1 MPFPEK
7 ISASFASKFSVGKN
21 CPLKMQVKFS
31 EKENIKTSGF
41 VRDPTGDK
49 KAEIENGILQ
59 KYKGR
64 LLVMASNEC
73 ALHCRFCFRK
83 HKEKKKIQNLPAK
96 LHKFLKKN
104 KSIKEVILSGGDPLM
119 LGNNE
124 LQAIFKAIP
133 KIIKIRIHTRLPVAL
148 PSRFTPALLHLF
160 KQLDQRLIFVVHVNH
175 PNELDKKS
183 EKIFRSISKLGIV
196 ILSQSVLLKGINDNA
211 KILTKLFE
219 KLFSQGV
226 LPYYLHQLDKAQGT
240 AHFEVPI
247 KRATS
252 IFMELKEN
260 LPGYLV
266 PRFVREARGA
276 RSKVWVNSKVL

>member
-7 ISASFASKFSVGKN
+7 ISACFASKFTGGKN

-31 EKENIKTSGF
+31 EKENIKVNGF
-41 VRDPTGDK
+41 ALDPTGDK
-49 KAEIENGILQ
+49 ETEIENGILQ

-64 LLVMASNEC
+64 LLVMASSEC

-83 HKEKKKIQNLPAK
+83 NIEKKKIQNLPAK
-96 LHKFLKKN
+96 LHKILRED

-119 LGNNE
+119 LGDNE
-124 LQAIFKAIP
+124 LQAIFKVIP
-133 KIIKIRIHTRLPVAL
+133 KNIKIRIHTRLPVAL
-148 PSRFTPALLHLF
+148 PSRFTLALLRLF
-160 KQLDQRLIFVVHVNH
+160 KQLDKRLIFVAHVNH

-226 LPYYLHQLDKAQGT
+226 LPYYLHQLDKALGT
-240 AHFEVPI
+240 AHFEVPM
-247 KRATS
+247 KQAKS

-266 PRFVREARGA
+266 PRFVKEVKGERT
-276 RSKVWVNSKVL
+276 KVWIGGEQK

>member
-1 MPFPEK
+1 MLFPEK
-7 ISASFASKFSVGKN
+7 ISACFASKFAVGKN

-31 EKENIKTSGF
+31 SKENIKTSGF
-41 VRDPTGDK
+41 ASDPTGDK

-59 KYKGR
+59 KYNGR
-64 LLVMASNEC
+64 LLVMASSEC

-83 HKEKKKIQNLPAK
+83 NMEKKNTENLPAK
-96 LHKFLKKN
+96 LRKILEKD

-124 LQAIFKAIP
+124 LQAIFEAIP
-133 KIIKIRIHTRLPVAL
+133 KNMRIRIHSRLPIAL

-160 KQLDQRLIFVVHVNH
+160 KKLGSRLIFVTHVNH
-175 PNELDKKS
+175 PSELDKES
-183 EKIFRSISKLGIV
+183 ERIFRSLAKSGAF
-196 ILSQSVLLKGINDNA
+196 ILSQSVLLKGINNNA
-211 KILTKLFE
+211 KILAELFE
-219 KLFSQGV
+219 KLFSQRV

-247 KRATS
+247 KEAKT
-252 IFMELKEN
+252 IFNELKEN

-266 PRFVREARGA
+266 PKFVKEVKGKKAKTWIGC
-276 RSKVWVNSKVL
+276 

>member
-7 ISASFASKFSVGKN
+7 ISACFASKFSVGKN

-31 EKENIKTSGF
+31 EKENIKKNGF
-41 VRDPTGDK
+41 MRDPTGDK
-49 KAEIENGILQ
+49 KAEIESGILQ

-83 HKEKKKIQNLPAK
+83 NIEKKKIQNLPAK
-96 LHKFLKKN
+96 LHKILKKD

-119 LGNNE
+119 LGNDE

-133 KIIKIRIHTRLPVAL
+133 KNIRIRIHTRLPVAL
-148 PSRFTPALLHLF
+148 LSRFTPTLLHLF

-183 EKIFRSISKLGIV
+183 EKIFRSLAKMDII
-196 ILSQSVLLKGINDNA
+196 ILSQSVLLKGVNDSA
-211 KILTKLFE
+211 KILTELFE

-226 LPYYLHQLDKAQGT
+226 LPYYLHQLDKALGT

-247 KRATS
+247 KRTKS
-252 IFMELKEN
+252 IFKELKEN

-266 PRFVREARGA
+266 PKFVKEVKGA
-276 RSKVWVNSKVL
+276 RAKVWINSKIL

>member
-7 ISASFASKFSVGKN
+7 ISACFASKFSDGKN

-31 EKENIKTSGF
+31 KKENIKASGF
-41 VRDPTGDK
+41 VCDPTGDK

-83 HKEKKKIQNLPAK
+83 NAEKKKIQNLPAK
-96 LHKFLKKN
+96 LHKILRED

-119 LGNNE
+119 LKSNE

-133 KIIKIRIHTRLPVAL
+133 KNIKIRIHTRLPVAL

-160 KQLDQRLIFVVHVNH
+160 KQRNKLLVFVVHVNH

-183 EKIFRSISKLGIV
+183 EKIFRSLAKIGIV

-211 KILTKLFE
+211 KILTELSE

-226 LPYYLHQLDKAQGT
+226 LPYYLHQLDKARGT

-247 KRATS
+247 KQAKS
-252 IFMELKEN
+252 IFRELKEN

-266 PRFVREARGA
+266 PRFVREVSGERA
-276 RSKVWVNSKVL
+276 KVWVSTDNF

>member
-1 MPFPEK
+1 MQFPEK
-7 ISASFASKFSVGKN
+7 ISACFASKFAVGKN

-31 EKENIKTSGF
+31 KKENIKANGF

-49 KAEIENGILQ
+49 EAERESGILQ

-64 LLVMASNEC
+64 VLVMASNEC

-83 HKEKKKIQNLPAK
+83 NIEKKKVQNLPAK
-96 LHKFLKKN
+96 LHKILKED

-119 LGNNE
+119 LGSND

-133 KIIKIRIHTRLPVAL
+133 KNIRIRIHTRLPVAL
-148 PSRFTPALLHLF
+148 PSRFTQALLNLF
-160 KQLDQRLIFVVHVNH
+160 KQMDQRLIFVVHVNH

-183 EKIFRSISKLGIV
+183 EKIFRSLAKMGIV
-196 ILSQSVLLKGINDNA
+196 VLSQSVLLKGINDNA

-226 LPYYLHQLDKAQGT
+226 LPYYLHQLDKAEGT
-240 AHFEVPI
+240 AHFEVPM
-247 KRATS
+247 KQAQS
-252 IFMELKEN
+252 IFRELKEN

-266 PRFVREARGA
+266 PRFVKEVKGKKT
-276 RSKVWVNSKVL
+276 KVWIEEKQK

>member
-7 ISASFASKFSVGKN
+7 ISACFASKFSVGKS

-31 EKENIKTSGF
+31 EKENLKISGF

-49 KAEIENGILQ
+49 EAEIENGILQ

-83 HKEKKKIQNLPAK
+83 NMEEKKIQNLPAK
-96 LHKFLKKN
+96 LHKILKED

-124 LQAIFKAIP
+124 LRAIFGAIP
-133 KIIKIRIHTRLPVAL
+133 KNIKIRIHTRLPVAL
-148 PSRFTPALLHLF
+148 PSRFTRALLHLF
-160 KQLDQRLIFVVHVNH
+160 KQLDQRLIFVAHVNH

-183 EKIFRSISKLGIV
+183 EKIFRALTKMDIV
-196 ILSQSVLLKGINDNA
+196 VLSQSVLLKGINDSA
-211 KILTKLFE
+211 KILTELFE

-226 LPYYLHQLDKAQGT
+226 LPYYLHQLDKAGGT

-247 KRATS
+247 KQAKS
-252 IFMELKEN
+252 IFRELKEN

-266 PRFVREARGA
+266 PKFVKEVKGERA
-276 RSKVWVNSKVL
+276 KVWINVSF

>member
-1 MPFPEK
+1 MLFPEK
-7 ISASFASKFSVGKN
+7 ISACFAAKFAVGKN
-21 CPLKMQVKFS
+21 CPLKMQVEFS
-31 EKENIKTSGF
+31 AKENIKTNGF
-41 VRDPTGDK
+41 ANDPTGDK

-83 HKEKKKIQNLPAK
+83 NMEKRTIENLPVK
-96 LHKFLKKN
+96 LRKIFKKD

-133 KIIKIRIHTRLPVAL
+133 KNMRIRIHSRLPIAL

-160 KQLDQRLIFVVHVNH
+160 KQLGSRLVFVAHVNH
-175 PNELDKKS
+175 PKELDKES
-183 EKIFRSISKLGIV
+183 EKIFRSLAKLGIV
-196 ILSQSVLLKGINDNA
+196 ILSQSVLLKGINNNA
-211 KILTKLFE
+211 KVLTELFE
-219 KLFSQGV
+219 KLFSQRV

-247 KRATS
+247 KRAKT
-252 IFMELKEN
+252 IFKELKEN

-266 PRFVREARGA
+266 PKFVKEVNGERT
-276 RSKVWVNSKVL
+276 KIWVRC

>member
-1 MPFPEK
+1 MLFPEK
-7 ISASFASKFSVGKN
+7 ISTCFASKFAVGKN

-41 VRDPTGDK
+41 ALDPTGDK
-49 KAEIENGILQ
+49 KAEIKNGILQ

-83 HKEKKKIQNLPAK
+83 NIEKKKAQNLPAC
-96 LHKFLKKN
+96 LHKILRED

-124 LQAIFKAIP
+124 LQAIFRAIP
-133 KIIKIRIHTRLPVAL
+133 KNIKIRIHSRLPVAL
-148 PSRFTPALLHLF
+148 PSRFAPALLHLF
-160 KQLDQRLIFVVHVNH
+160 KQLGSRLIFVAHVNH
-175 PNELDKKS
+175 PRELDKKS
-183 EKIFRSISKLGIV
+183 EKIFRSLEKMGIV
-196 ILSQSVLLKGINDNA
+196 VLSQSVLLKGIND
-211 KILTKLFE
+211 KSEILTELFE

-247 KRATS
+247 KQAKS
-252 IFMELKEN
+252 IFRELKEN
-260 LPGYLV
+260 LSGYLV
-266 PRFVREARGA
+266 PKFVKEVKGKRA
-276 RSKVWVNSKVL
+276 KVWISPCRS

>member
-7 ISASFASKFSVGKN
+7 ISACYASKFSVGKN

-31 EKENIKTSGF
+31 EKENIKANGF
-41 VRDPTGDK
+41 ALDPTGDK
-49 KAEIENGILQ
+49 DAEIEDGILQ

-83 HKEKKKIQNLPAK
+83 NMEKKKIQNLPAK
-96 LHKFLKKN
+96 LHKILKED

-119 LGNNE
+119 LGNDE
-124 LQAIFKAIP
+124 LQAIFKIIP
-133 KIIKIRIHTRLPVAL
+133 KHIKIRIHTRLPVAL

-160 KQLDQRLIFVVHVNH
+160 KQRNQPLIFVVHVNH

-183 EKIFRSISKLGIV
+183 EKIFRSLAKMNIV
-196 ILSQSVLLKGINDNA
+196 ILSQSVLLKGINDSA

-219 KLFSQGV
+219 KLFFQGV
-226 LPYYLHQLDKAQGT
+226 LPYYLHQLDRAQGA

-247 KRATS
+247 KQAKS
-252 IFMELKEN
+252 IFRELKEN

-266 PRFVREARGA
+266 PRFVREVSGERA
-276 RSKVWVNSKVL
+276 KIWV

>member
-7 ISASFASKFSVGKN
+7 ISVCFASKFSVGKN

-41 VRDPTGDK
+41 ICDPTGDK
-49 KAEIENGILQ
+49 KAEIETGILQ

-83 HKEKKKIQNLPAK
+83 NIEKKKIQNLPAK
-96 LHKFLKKN
+96 LHKILSED
-104 KSIKEVILSGGDPLM
+104 KSIREVILSGGDPLM
-119 LGNNE
+119 LESNE
-124 LQAIFKAIP
+124 LQAIFKVIP
-133 KIIKIRIHTRLPVAL
+133 KNIKIRIHTRLPVAL
-148 PSRFTPALLHLF
+148 PSRFTQALLHLF
-160 KQLDQRLIFVVHVNH
+160 KQLGQGLIFVVHVNH
-175 PNELDKKS
+175 PYELDKKS
-183 EKIFRSISKLGIV
+183 ERIFRNLAKMGIV
-196 ILSQSVLLKGINDNA
+196 ILSQSVLLKGINDSA
-211 KILTKLFE
+211 KILTELFE

-226 LPYYLHQLDKAQGT
+226 LPYYLHQLDRAQGT

-247 KRATS
+247 KQAKS
-252 IFMELKEN
+252 IFRELKEN

-266 PRFVREARGA
+266 PRFVREVRGA
-276 RSKVWVNSKVL
+276 RSKVWVNSKIL

>member
-7 ISASFASKFSVGKN
+7 ISACFASKFAVGKN

-31 EKENIKTSGF
+31 EKENLKAKGF

-83 HKEKKKIQNLPAK
+83 NIEKEKVQNLPAK
-96 LHKFLKKN
+96 LHKILKED

-119 LGNNE
+119 LESND

-133 KIIKIRIHTRLPVAL
+133 KNIRIRIHTRLPVAL

-160 KQLDQRLIFVVHVNH
+160 KQFGLRLIFVAHVNH

-183 EKIFRSISKLGIV
+183 EKIFRGLAKLGV
-196 ILSQSVLLKGINDNA
+196 VVLSQSVLLKGINDNA

-247 KRATS
+247 EQAKS
-252 IFMELKEN
+252 IFRELKEN

-266 PRFVREARGA
+266 PKFVKEVRGA
-276 RSKVWVNSKVL
+276 RSKIWINSKVL